1 MFGTT
6 TEENGKGFY
15 TEQFGKFDEIHKI
28 IIEAMSGRH
37 SKKICRDVFEVKKFL
52 VKNANEIHK
61 AF

>member
-1 MFGTT
+1 MEFIKYSKQVFEKKATRMFGTT

-37 SKKICRDVFEVKKFL
+37 SKKNMQRCF
-52 VKNANEIHK
+52 
-61 AF
+61 